1 METMIIDGLSYA
13 LPLFIIAIGG
23 IYSERSGITNLALEG
38 LLGFGAFTGG
48 LFIALL
54 GSSFATNS
62 MWPYYLS
69 FLLAML
75 GGGIFAMLHALLCIK
90 FQANQVV
97 SGVVVNIVSV
107 ALTGFLTS
115 QINASVFNSPSN
127 RFMLSVSP
135 RVTVPVLSEI
145 PVLGAIFKNVY
156 PFSFMIAGLF
166 IVFWYLFRHSRYGM
180 HLRAC
185 GDNPQAAD
193 AAGISVTR
201 TRFWAVVISG
211 ALAGFGGMSFAYSI
225 STNFSPS
232 IFMGA
237 GYLAI
242 AALIFGNWNLIPTLF
257 ACLIFGFARSG
268 AYQLMRILA
277 LPSSFSDLA
286 MTIPYILTLLLLIFF
301 SKHNRAPRALGE
313 IYDKSKR

>member
-1 METMIIDGLSYA
+1 METIIIDGLSYA

-23 IYSERSGITNLALEG
+23 IYSERSGIINLALEG

-48 LFIALL
+48 LFVALL
-54 GSSFATNS
+54 GKYFAHS
-62 MWPYYLS
+62 GWPIYLS
-69 FLLAML
+69 FLAAAI
-75 GGGIFAMLHALLCIK
+75 GGGIFALLHALLTIQFK
-90 FQANQVV
+90 ANQVI

-115 QINASVFNSPSN
+115 QINASVFNQPSN
-127 RFMLSVSP
+127 RFQLSVLP
-135 RVTVPVLSEI
+135 RYTIPVLSDI

-156 PFSFMIAGLF
+156 PFSFMIVVLF
-166 IVFWYLFRHSRYGM
+166 IIFWYVFRHSRYGM

-185 GDNPQAAD
+185 GDNPQAVD
-193 AAGISVTR
+193 AAGINVNR
-201 TRFWAVVISG
+201 TRFWAVIISG
-211 ALAGFGGMSFAYSI
+211 ALAGVGGMSFAYSI
-225 STNFSPS
+225 STNFSPAVY
-232 IFMGA
+232 MGA

-242 AALIFGNWNLIPTLF
+242 AALIFGNWNIMPTLF

-268 AYQLMRILA
+268 AYQLMRQLA

-286 MTIPYILTLLLLIFF
+286 MTIPYVLTLLLLIFF
-301 SKHNRAPRALGE
+301 SKTNKAPRALGE

>member
-1 METMIIDGLSYA
+1 MDIIIIDGLSYA

-48 LFIALL
+48 LFVAIF
-54 GSSFATNS
+54 GGYFSATSNL
-62 MWPYYLS
+62 PIYLS
-69 FLLAML
+69 FAAAVL
-75 GGGIFAMLHALLCIK
+75 GGAIFATLHALLCITFK
-90 FQANQVV
+90 ANQVV
-97 SGVVVNIVSV
+97 SGVVVNLVSV
-107 ALTGFLTS
+107 ALTSFLTS
-115 QINASVFNSPSN
+115 QINASVFDSPSN
-127 RFMLSVSP
+127 RFLLKTSP
-135 RVTVPVLSEI
+135 RVTIPVLSDI
-145 PVLGAIFKNVY
+145 PILGAIFTNVY
-156 PFSFMIAGLF
+156 PFLF
-166 IVFWYLFRHSRYGM
+166 IIVVLGIVFWYIFKHSRYGM

-185 GDNPQAAD
+185 GDNPQAVD
-193 AAGISVTR
+193 AAGVSVTK

-211 ALAGFGGMSFAYSI
+211 GLAGFGGMSFAYSI

-232 IFMGA
+232 IYMGA

-242 AALIFGNWNLIPTLF
+242 AALIFGNWNLLPTLF

-268 AYQLMRILA
+268 GYQVMRVLK

-286 MTIPYILTLLLLIFF
+286 MTIPYILTLFLLIFF
-301 SKHNRAPRALGE
+301 SKSNRAPRALGE